1 MKYMLDTCICI
12 EIIRHR
18 SPYALA
24 QLTNCQPGEV
34 CLSSITLAEL
44 FHGAQKSLRPEQ
56 NLAAIQQFSLALQ
69 ILTFDLRAT
78 SAYGIL
84 CANLERQ
91 GSRIGQM
98 DMLIGAHAL
107 SSGLILVTNNL
118 SEFKRIAGL
127 LVEDWVSAPKI

>member
-18 SPYALA
+18 SSSALTH
-24 QLTNCQPGEV
+24 LTGCQPGDV

-44 FHGAQKSLRPEQ
+44 FHGAQKNLRPEQ
-56 NLAAIQQFSLALQ
+56 NLIAIQQFSLALQ
-69 ILTFDLRAT
+69 ILDFDLRAA
-78 SAYGIL
+78 SYYGVL

-91 GSRIGQM
+91 GLRIGQM

-107 SSGLILVTNNL
+107 SCGLVLVTNNL
-118 SEFKRIAGL
+118 SEFQRISGL
-127 LVEDWVSAPKI
+127 QIEDWSSPKN